1 MSISSVGSAPVM
13 PVRPESMEGPGPDND
28 GDADDGG
35 AMSATMAQAAQKA
48 AVAPG
53 IGQTV
58 DKTA

>member
-13 PVRPESMEGPGPDND
+13 PVRPEGMEGPGPDHD
-28 GDADDGG
+28 GDSDDGG
-35 AMSATMAQAAQKA
+35 AVNNTMTQALQKA